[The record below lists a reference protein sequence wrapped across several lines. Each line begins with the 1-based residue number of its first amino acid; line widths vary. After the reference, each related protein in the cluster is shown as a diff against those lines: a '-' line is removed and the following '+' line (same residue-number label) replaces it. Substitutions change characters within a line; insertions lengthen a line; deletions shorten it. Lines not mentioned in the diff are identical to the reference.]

1 MSENDKYHQLKRLSF
16 QNLGRY
22 MTKTELKEYIRNAV
36 ENNDWIVF
44 SSHIHSIDE
53 SMVADEN
60 AYNIANVVE
69 LLEYA
74 NSLCQMKH
82 TIDIWNNRKILWEL
96 R

>member
-1 MSENDKYHQLKRLSF
+1 
-16 QNLGRY
+16 
-22 MTKTELKEYIRNAV
+22 
-36 ENNDWIVF
+36 
-44 SSHIHSIDE
+44 
-53 SMVADEN
+53 MVADEN